1 MIEQIHT
8 ERLTVRRFHKDDCKD
23 VYEYLSDK
31 DVMKYIE
38 YPFTYEETEEFINTF
53 SCENPRV
60 YALVENSTNKVIGHV
75 IYHPYGYDNGYE
87 LGWIINKNYQGKGY
101 AIEIGQALIKYG
113 FETLKLHRIFSTTV
127 MGNNQCSNLLE
138 KLNMKREAVFKKANF
153 HNGSWIDEYWYA
165 ILENDYFD
173 IS

>member
-75 IYHPYGYDNGYE
+75 IYHPYGYDNVYE
-87 LGWIINKNYQGKGY
+87 LGWIINKNYQGK
-101 AIEIGQALIKYG
+101 
-113 FETLKLHRIFSTTV
+113 
-127 MGNNQCSNLLE
+127 
-138 KLNMKREAVFKKANF
+138 
-153 HNGSWIDEYWYA
+153 
-165 ILENDYFD
+165 
-173 IS
+173 

>member
-1 MIEQIHT
+1 
-8 ERLTVRRFHKDDCKD
+8 
-23 VYEYLSDK
+23 
-31 DVMKYIE
+31 
-38 YPFTYEETEEFINTF
+38 
-53 SCENPRV
+53 
-60 YALVENSTNKVIGHV
+60 
-75 IYHPYGYDNGYE
+75 
-87 LGWIINKNYQGKGY
+87 
-101 AIEIGQALIKYG
+101 
-113 FETLKLHRIFSTTV
+113 